1 MRFYVAR
8 LRTRANGAFS
18 KTFPSRQSTGI
29 SPLSHSRPARPAAFC
44 FGIRK
49 SYVVITQG
57 LLDRLDADEQ
67 AAAVWHEAH
76 HARVREP
83 LKCLAARLAAQTFFW
98 LPVLDDLLDRYLLVK
113 ELEADRFA
121 AQRTSRRALAG
132 ALHEV
137 IGASTPAGAVGLADR
152 AASRVD
158 RLFDERAPLPP
169 LTRPLHVLVT
179 GVVTAALVFAVLF
192 PTQLDV
198 GESEHLHAMLTSMSI
213 HGLPGM
219 AAGFVVNALVLTC
232 MALSARCLL
241 RARR

>member
-158 RLFDERAPLPP
+158 RLFDDRAPLPP

-179 GVVTAALVFAVLF
+179 GVVAAALVFAVLV

-198 GESEHLHAMLTSMSI
+198 GESEHLHAIAHQHVDSRTAGDGSRIRGQRAGSHL
-213 HGLPGM
+213 HG
-219 AAGFVVNALVLTC
+219 A
-232 MALSARCLL
+232 
-241 RARR
+241 